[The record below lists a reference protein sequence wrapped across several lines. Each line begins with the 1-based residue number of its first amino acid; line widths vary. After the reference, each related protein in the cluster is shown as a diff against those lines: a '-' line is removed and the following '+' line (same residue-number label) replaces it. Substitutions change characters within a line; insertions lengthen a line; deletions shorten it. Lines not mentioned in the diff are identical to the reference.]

1 MGGERALEG
10 ERMKAIYRDIY
21 LDLKAEITRGTYPY
35 QSFLPSESELVQHY
49 GCSHNTVRRALAMLA
64 DEGCVQ
70 PIHGKGVRVISKIS
84 DDRAQFSFGSIESY
98 SEAVKT
104 AGIESTTAVRLFETV
119 RANEYLANVT
129 GFPLGEELWH
139 IERVRT
145 VNGKRLIRDLNYF
158 SVEQVPNLT
167 EEIASGSIY
176 SYLEDELGFVVAVS
190 NRVLTVE
197 RATPEDFEALDMED
211 YHSLAV
217 VSGQMFTQD
226 GLHVESTQSRHRQ
239 DYFAFRYTSRRNK

>member
-1 MGGERALEG
+1 
-10 ERMKAIYRDIY
+10 MKAIYRDIY
-21 LDLKAEITRGTYPY
+21 LDLKAQITRGTYPY

-70 PIHGKGVRVISKIS
+70 PIHGKGVRVISNIS
-84 DDRAQFSFGSIESY
+84 NDRTQFSFGSIESY
-98 SEAVKT
+98 SEAVKA
-104 AGIESTTAVRLFETV
+104 AGIQSSTSVRLFERVKTD
-119 RANEYLANVT
+119 EYLARVT

-145 VNGKRLIRDLNYF
+145 MDGKRLIRDLNYF
-158 SVEQVPNLT
+158 SAEQVPHLT
-167 EEIASGSIY
+167 EQIAAGSIY

-197 RATPEDFEALDMED
+197 RATQADYDALDMED